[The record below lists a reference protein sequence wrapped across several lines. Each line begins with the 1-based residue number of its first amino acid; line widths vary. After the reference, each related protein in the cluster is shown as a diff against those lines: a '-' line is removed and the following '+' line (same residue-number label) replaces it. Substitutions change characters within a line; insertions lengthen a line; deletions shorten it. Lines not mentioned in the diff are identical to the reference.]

1 MIDQRPR
8 MVHQRIRAPQANGS
22 VLVEPPLSCL
32 TDAVR
37 KNGQQLSSQLGDFLF
52 GKSLDELRQQAKAE
66 LICLARKY
74 TRRYQ
79 PNVSDDS
86 SSEPDPPLI
95 VSGHQPEL
103 FHPGVWFKNF
113 LVNHFAVKTGG
124 VGVHFLVDNDLCRQ
138 RAVRV
143 PQERPSAHLVS
154 VPFDRFGQAVPYE
167 EATIQDRRIFEQ
179 FGAKVADTVQPM
191 EHNPLVR
198 TQAKLLNQ
206 ASDGSENIGQIFSQ
220 FRHAIE
226 GTFGLSNLE
235 VPLSHIADS
244 DPFRMFLWHLLQQAA
259 LFRDHFNGTLAEYR
273 RVNRIRN
280 AAQPIPDLA
289 VNGDWIETPFWIW
302 RSDEPVR
309 RPLLVRLQGTDIQ
322 LGTDGTSWATIS
334 AGSIEAVVD
343 QFRQLR
349 NQGIKIRT
357 RAITTTLFVRLF
369 LADIFVHGIGGAKY
383 DQITDCLMESFF
395 RISPPAFVTATA
407 TMRLMSDDPADW
419 DQQIRHGRQRL
430 RQAQYQPET
439 LLSPDVLQQDQVSS
453 ACSSK
458 REWIDRNL
466 LSPQQTSGF
475 PQSRKAGHDAIV
487 QVNRFLSGFLDAF
500 IRDEQEALDA
510 AILAKKRRAVLG
522 SREFS
527 FILFSEKAIRGTMF
541 DALRRG

>member
-1 MIDQRPR
+1 MTDQRPR
-8 MVHQRIRAPQANGS
+8 MVHQRIRAPQANGN
-22 VLVEPPLSCL
+22 VLVEPPLSSL
-32 TDAVR
+32 PEVVR
-37 KNGQQLSSQLGDFLF
+37 KNRQQLSSQLGDFLF

-79 PNVSDDS
+79 PNVVNDS
-86 SSEPDPPLI
+86 GSEPDLPLI

-113 LVNHFAVKTGG
+113 LVHHLAEKIRG

-138 RAVRV
+138 RSVRV
-143 PQERPSAHLVS
+143 PQEQPSAHFAS

-167 EATIQDRRIFEQ
+167 EATIQDRRVFDQ
-179 FGAKVADTVQPM
+179 FGANVADAVQPIAR
-191 EHNPLVR
+191 NPLVR
-198 TQAKLLNQ
+198 TQAKLLNH

-259 LFRDHFNGTLAEYR
+259 TFRDHFNGSLAEYR

-309 RPLLVRLQGTDIQ
+309 RPLFVRLQGTDTQ
-322 LGTDGTSWATIS
+322 LGTDGTIWGTIS
-334 AGSIEAVVD
+334 FGSIDAVVD

-357 RAITTTLFVRLF
+357 RAITTTLFARLF

-383 DQITDCLMESFF
+383 DQITNCLMESFF

-407 TMRLMSDDPADW
+407 TLRLTPGDPADW
-419 DQQIRHGRQRL
+419 DQQIRSGRQRL

-439 LLSPDVLQQDQVSS
+439 LLPPDVLRQDQVSS
-453 ACSSK
+453 ACASK
-458 REWIDRNL
+458 REWIDHNL
-466 LSPQQTSGF
+466 LSPQQTSGL

-500 IRDEQEALDA
+500 IRDEQEALET
-510 AILAKKRRAVLG
+510 AILAKKRWAVLG